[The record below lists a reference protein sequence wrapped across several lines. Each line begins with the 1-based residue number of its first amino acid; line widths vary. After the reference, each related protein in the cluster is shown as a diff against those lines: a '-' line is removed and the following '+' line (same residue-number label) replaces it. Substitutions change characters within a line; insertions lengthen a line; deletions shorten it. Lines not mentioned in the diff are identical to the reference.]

1 LLQNALIPIIG
12 VAAYSGTG
20 KTTLLTRLVPILK
33 SSGLRVALV
42 KHAHHVF
49 EVDKSG
55 KDSYELRKAGA
66 SPVMVASRHR
76 WALIME
82 TPGQEEPVLDDLL
95 AHLNQSEADVILVEG
110 FKHERFPKIEL
121 YRPILGK
128 PLLYPGDPSVLAIAA
143 DAVLPEPPPIPVL
156 DLNRPDQIADFI
168 LQALGLAPG
177 DAETVSA
184 WGVAAPHDA
193 Q

>member
-1 LLQNALIPIIG
+1 MLQNARIPIIG
-12 VAAYSGTG
+12 IAAYSGTG

-33 SSGLRVALV
+33 SRGLRVALV

-49 EVDKSG
+49 EVDKPG

-76 WALIME
+76 WALMME

-95 AHLNQSEADVILVEG
+95 AHLNQGDADVIVVEG

-121 YRPILGK
+121 HRPSLGK
-128 PLLYPGDPSVLAIAA
+128 PLLYPDDPSVLAVAA
-143 DAVLPEPPPIPVL
+143 DAALPERAPIPVL
-156 DLNRPDQIADFI
+156 DLNRPDQIADFV
-168 LQALGLAPG
+168 LQALGLIPE
-177 DAETVSA
+177 DAATGS
-184 WGVAAPHDA
+184 GP
-193 Q
+193 